1 MIPLKL
7 LRSQLMIS
15 PTANPALSAIASS
28 VLNDKVGKC
37 QNVLK
42 GSLFLDLLH
51 ISEEGLCKA
60 KALFPRV

>member
-1 MIPLKL
+1 
-7 LRSQLMIS
+7 MIS

-37 QNVLK
+37 QNMLK
-42 GSLFLDLLH
+42 GSLFFDLF
-51 ISEEGLCKA
+51 GFCNA